1 MKNSSVFILLCFST
15 VVFGQNKTLSYIPDS
30 CSYVVDID
38 LKRITSNISIEE
50 ADGFQFIKTITENY
64 LQLDPKTVSLKNIG
78 IDYQGHAAYFSGATQ
93 NNNFTGT
100 IVPIQDEK
108 LFINKTVSDNIIRQ
122 SLLKTGAFVE
132 GQNLYLVHD
141 GFFIAAKVSAT
152 EQLAFNVTDSLYDAN
167 GWGKPFRW
175 DYWMEDGINWDDLE
189 LIEESVEITE
199 EAIIDEET
207 YETEEVIE
215 EETYLPPPTE
225 DSSEEE
231 IGVELEEIIEEYDF
245 LTDDTRYYEIKDS
258 ILNVLSE
265 KQALLFVSHLKS
277 NKNKLIQN
285 SKHFKQSMKKASDVI
300 VFINSTSLYSNNEF
314 PYYMRTNP
322 FFSGLNAYMQ
332 NTWQT
337 GYMNFTS
344 TGITVD
350 WLNHTGEKMTTII
363 SAMSK
368 SKFDKKLL
376 NYIPASTSGFMV
388 VNVNTKAAYYEAKKL
403 YMPILDESE
412 DADMMLASAVWSLLD
427 EIINEEALFDMYF
440 SKAFVSFN
448 GVRDMVVQK
457 TTYDYDPETFE
468 YEEREESGV
477 QKIPALTFGLSTS
490 RSYLITKFMN
500 AMAAKGNGAVK
511 KEGEYYKMKSGPIP
525 GVAFYLMVK
534 DDIIILT
541 NEQDIVRNNPNGY
554 GKNALSGAQ
563 AKKAGNTKMMYANIN
578 WENLPAELNEVV
590 NNPSDRKFIK
600 ALSEKSGELEMEL
613 GEIKKDYYSFKATYT
628 FHGNHKSGA
637 HYLMEVLNLMMSY
650 EDEYYDDF

>member
-1 MKNSSVFILLCFST
+1 MKNISVFIFLIFGHLGFS
-15 VVFGQNKTLSYIPDS
+15 QNATLSYIPDS
-30 CSYVVDID
+30 CSYVINFD
-38 LKRITSNISIEE
+38 LSRITSNISIDE
-50 ADGFQFIKTITENY
+50 ADNFQFIKTITENY
-64 LQLDPKTVSLKNIG
+64 LQLDPKVVSLNNVG
-78 IDYQGHAAYFSGATQ
+78 VNYGGHAAYFSGATQ
-93 NNNFTGT
+93 TTFFSGT
-100 IVPIQDEK
+100 IVPIEDEK

-122 SLLKTGAFVE
+122 ALLKNGSFVE
-132 GQNLYLVHD
+132 GSAIYLVHD
-141 GFFIAAKVSAT
+141 GFFIAATVSAN
-152 EQLAFNVTDSLYDAN
+152 EQLAFNVADSLFDAN
-167 GWGKPFRW
+167 GWEKPFRW
-175 DYWMEDGINWDDLE
+175 DFWSEEGFNFEGLE
-189 LIEESVEITE
+189 VVEEE
-199 EAIIDEET
+199 EW
-207 YETEEVIE
+207 EEVIVE
-215 EETYLPPPTE
+215 EEFYEEVEAFEENTQEETP
-225 DSSEEE
+225 SEEE
-231 IGVELEEIIEEYDF
+231 VGEVIEIEEFIEAYSEF
-245 LTDDTRYYEIKDS
+245 GDDTRYYDIKDS

-265 KQALLFVSHLKS
+265 KHALLFSEQLKS
-277 NKNKLIQN
+277 RKNKLVEN
-285 SKHFKQSMKKASDVI
+285 SKHFKKAMNRVSDVTL
-300 VFINSTSLYSNNEF
+300 FLNTTSVYSNNTY
-314 PYYMRTNP
+314 PYSLRRNP
-322 FFSGLNAYMQ
+322 LLSGLDAYLQ
-332 NTWQT
+332 NTWQA
-337 GYMNFTS
+337 GYMNFTP
-344 TGITVD
+344 TGMTID
-350 WLNHTGEKMTTII
+350 WLNHIGEKMTKVM
-363 SAMSK
+363 SAMAK
-368 SKFDKKLL
+368 SKLDKKLL